1 MFDVCSCLNDGSFYG
16 TLQWSSSI
24 MNPLNNEC
32 WIVEYLTF
40 LVCAFCDLFP
50 HNLIDCSLSFALER
64 ILFFLLARWIAS
76 FTEFLADNC
85 SLLVSLVTVP
95 WRASG
100 LLWRAFGIPWQAQET
115 LLDSRG
121 PKRRRRGPEAH
132 QSTRQFSTMTL
143 KFRKLSSIFCW
154 DLSKGTINTKSN
166 APINFS

>member
-85 SLLVSLVTVP
+85 SLLVSLVTVH

-100 LLWRAFGIPWQAQET
+100 LLWRAFGIPWHKQPCWIQ
-115 LLDSRG
+115 G
-121 PKRRRRGPEAH
+121 GKKGVGGGQKRIIV
-132 QSTRQFSTMTL
+132 QFSTMTL
-143 KFRKLSSIFCW
+143 KVRKLSSIFCW